1 MRAMNP
7 PEWLPEFPF
16 LGAQWPE
23 IVALSAAYP
32 SLKDY
37 DLQLDWQVYSSKF
50 EQQTTATD
58 WFKKLRKFRQSR
70 LAYLA
75 YQDLF
80 EPLDMHLTTMH
91 KVSDLAELLIQQ
103 AHQVAAAEMQH
114 KYGRVMGDNGEPVEM
129 LIWALGK
136 LGTREL
142 NYSSDVDLVFLYSQA
157 GVSDGQRCLDASSYF
172 ARLGQKVIKL
182 LDHFT
187 QDGQVYRVDM
197 RLRPFGSAGPLA
209 CSVAALQQ
217 YLQYEGREWER
228 FAWMRARLVSGNLN
242 MAEEVS
248 RRLTPFIYRKHLD
261 YTVFSAL
268 AKIKGEIAGHLDYED
283 DDLKQGAGG
292 IRAVEFIVQSLQ
304 LVFGGR
310 NENLQGTAISAQI
323 QELIKAGKL
332 PNDDVLN
339 QAWLWLRKLE
349 NISQAKA
356 DQSTHQIPDSPVVK
370 QVICDSFGYEN
381 WNQMKVAIEHQ
392 RQQVESLF
400 IQLFAEAEDKQQIT
414 DAQKQQL
421 HVLMQDISNK
431 RLPRKRQ
438 ESIEQ
443 LLQKSLQLAS
453 VETVQ
458 NLLLLIKKILTRPNY
473 ILMLLKE
480 TNVLQSVLRLMAK
493 HPYFVQVLPNNPAL
507 LEQLFEPEALTLFTV
522 ESLTL
527 NWQAQAPDD
536 VEDWME
542 ALRYFK
548 LFHQFK
554 LMLAWS
560 EKQINQP
567 QTSQQ
572 MTVLATF
579 ILATVVR
586 YSHQEMLQKIGESGV
601 AANQLVI
608 IAYGSAATEQM
619 TVGSDLDLVFIIDK
633 EQLNADAYLF
643 TQKWLRRIIHHLTT
657 PMYHGKLYELDM
669 QLRPNGNSG
678 ALVTTKKEFAH
689 YQATQAWI
697 WEHAAMIKS
706 RAIYATD
713 QQAQW
718 HRLLRSE
725 ILQQQRDA
733 NTVDQALAEMAVKL
747 ERMHQDKAHHAEFKV
762 MAEVLKNSHR
772 FPSLTNSFDLN
783 ELRQQLIDLKILNAE
798 NVPAGGNKKDPGS

>member
-1 MRAMNP
+1 
-7 PEWLPEFPF
+7 
-16 LGAQWPE
+16 
-23 IVALSAAYP
+23 
-32 SLKDY
+32 
-37 DLQLDWQVYSSKF
+37 
-50 EQQTTATD
+50 
-58 WFKKLRKFRQSR
+58 
-70 LAYLA
+70 
-75 YQDLF
+75 
-80 EPLDMHLTTMH
+80 
-91 KVSDLAELLIQQ
+91 
-103 AHQVAAAEMQH
+103 
-114 KYGRVMGDNGEPVEM
+114 M

-242 MAEEVS
+242 MAEEVNS
-248 RRLTPFIYRKHLD
+248 RITPFIYRKHLD

-268 AKIKGEIAGHLDYED
+268 AKIKCEIADQLDYVD
-283 DDLKQGAGG
+283 DDLKQGTGG

-310 NENLQGTAISAQI
+310 NESLQGTAISEQI
-323 QELIKAGKL
+323 QQLIKAGKL
-332 PNDDVLN
+332 PGDDVLN

-349 NISQAKA
+349 NISQATA
-356 DQSTHQIPDSPVVK
+356 DQSTHQIPNNPVVK
-370 QVICDSFGYEN
+370 QVICDSFGCKS
-381 WNQMKVAIEHQ
+381 WNEMAVAIEHQ
-392 RQQVESLF
+392 RLQVENLF
-400 IQLFAEAEDKQQIT
+400 IQLFAEAENQQQIT
-414 DAQKQQL
+414 DVQRQQL
-421 HVLMQDISNK
+421 HVLMQDITNK

-438 ESIEQ
+438 DSVEQ
-443 LLQKSLQLAS
+443 LLQNSLQMAS
-453 VETVQ
+453 EETVQ
-458 NLLLLIKKILTRPNY
+458 NFLLLVKKILTRPNY

-480 TNVLQSVLRLMAK
+480 TNVHQSVLSLMAK
-493 HPYFVQVLPNNPAL
+493 HPYFVGVLQDNPAL
-507 LEQLFEPEALTLFTV
+507 LEQLFEREAFTLFTV
-522 ESLTL
+522 ENLTST
-527 NWQAQAPDD
+527 WQAQAPDE
-536 VEDWME
+536 VEEWME

-560 EKQINQP
+560 EKQINQQ
-567 QTSQQ
+567 QTTQQ

-579 ILATVVR
+579 ILAEVVR
-586 YSHQEMLQKIGESGV
+586 YSHQEMLQKIGDSGV
-601 AANQLVI
+601 AANQLII

-619 TVGSDLDLVFIIDK
+619 TVGSDLDLVFIVDK
-633 EQLNADAYLF
+633 AQLSPDAYMF

-689 YQATQAWI
+689 YQSTQAWI

-718 HRLLRSE
+718 HLLLRAE

-733 NTVDQALAEMAVKL
+733 KAVDEALDEMAIKL
-747 ERMHQDKAHHAEFKV
+747 EHMHKLKAHHAEFKV

-772 FPSLTNSFDLN
+772 FPSLTNSFELN
-783 ELRQQLIDLKILNAE
+783 VLRQQLIELKLLNPSD
-798 NVPAGGNKKDPGS
+798 VPTVANKKDPAS